1 MINIRQNI
9 FETNSSSTHAV
20 ALVTEKQYRRWQKN
34 DDVYLCFSSS
44 YYDIPTVFSL
54 DEFVEF
60 LYNTDQKYDK
70 LRTAFCESFSGQ
82 YKIADNTISF
92 YDCVDKPINVR
103 ELKVNDHDQI
113 LSCGLRFLDILESDE
128 CEVEFTDT
136 TVKDPLTGKPRIIV
150 SAEIWG

>member
-34 DDVYLCFSSS
+34 DDVYLCFDSS
-44 YYDIPTVFSL
+44 YFDIPTVFTL

-70 LRTAFCESFSGQ
+70 LRTSFCQSFSGQ

-92 YDCVDKPINVR
+92 YDCVDKPIDIR
-103 ELKVNDHDQI
+103 ELKVNDYDQI
-113 LSCGLRFLDILESDE
+113 LSCGLRSLDILESDE
-128 CEVEFTDT
+128 CEVEYNEAY
-136 TVKDPLTGKPRIIV
+136 VKDPLTGKPRVIV